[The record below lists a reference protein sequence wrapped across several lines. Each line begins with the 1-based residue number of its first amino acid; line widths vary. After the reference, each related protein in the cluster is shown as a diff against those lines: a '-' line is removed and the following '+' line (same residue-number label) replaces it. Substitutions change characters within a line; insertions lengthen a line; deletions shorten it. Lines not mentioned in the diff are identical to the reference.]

1 MKDELLY
8 EQIIK
13 EIRRK
18 IESGEILPGD
28 KAPSIA
34 VIRREFHVS
43 PVTAVRALKELTASG
58 YLEKLPGRG
67 YFAAERKDGRG
78 KKNLCVGCLLR
89 SNYVSLSDHYFNEII
104 SGIQQAAS
112 LARVNLVW
120 SYLSTHLCNLQTNL
134 EQELVESALEMN
146 EQVAGFLIDERVPD
160 SAVREILAKTG
171 KPAVMINRTTELPMF
186 SVSPNYRDSIL
197 KLVETLLRMQYNRFI
212 FAVSGMNNFAQ
223 QEKEAAFNEAIGN
236 YALRKEDYR
245 ILPEC
250 GIVPFRETYRKLL
263 QFREELKPGK
273 LAVIT
278 SGDAL
283 AREMTQCLIQDGIAV
298 PGDVGVAATDGLSFT
313 VLQKPEITTLKIDT
327 VKMGI
332 TAMNLLLHEI
342 AGNSSEPRQSRLFL
356 PNLIFGETI

>member
-1 MKDELLY
+1 
-8 EQIIK
+8 
-13 EIRRK
+13 
-18 IESGEILPGD
+18 
-28 KAPSIA
+28 
-34 VIRREFHVS
+34 
-43 PVTAVRALKELTASG
+43 
-58 YLEKLPGRG
+58 
-67 YFAAERKDGRG
+67 
-78 KKNLCVGCLLR
+78 
-89 SNYVSLSDHYFNEII
+89 
-104 SGIQQAAS
+104 
-112 LARVNLVW
+112 
-120 SYLSTHLCNLQTNL
+120 
-134 EQELVESALEMN
+134 
-146 EQVAGFLIDERVPD
+146 
-160 SAVREILAKTG
+160 
-171 KPAVMINRTTELPMF
+171 MINRTTELPIF

-223 QEKEAAFNEAIGN
+223 RTKEAVFREAIGN

-283 AREMTQCLIQDGIAV
+283 AREMTQSLIQDGIAV
-298 PGDVGVAATDGLSFT
+298 PGDVGVAATDGLSVT